1 MTKLNIFP
9 AAIFSALAVFLALIA
24 AVTVMTTAT
33 TVSAGI
39 DDSVSDAAFVT
50 ISFVNQDPEP
60 VMPGERLELKFK
72 VENRGT
78 KPANY
83 VTVELVPRF
92 PFSVDESEKVKPV
105 GTLFGRQKG
114 KDAVIVRFFLT
125 VDVTAGSGINPIALR
140 YKTASQDWT
149 VIDSFNV
156 SVGRR
161 DLPLAITS
169 VAAKPET
176 LIPGKLSNLEL
187 EITNIG
193 TGDALN
199 VRVRLNLTDTFS
211 AYGSTN
217 EVIIPLIKPKG
228 TSKADFAVMTSPDA
242 KSALYRMPLFI
253 TYSDTS
259 GRNYTIGGQSFGV
272 LVSSAPQ
279 LAAAA
284 IGSDPLKLNAKRK
297 VTIEIINNGLS
308 DVKFLTA
315 ALAESENYEILSPK
329 SSYVGNLDSGDSET
343 VSYNVFFTR
352 PAPLMLSLEYKDALN
367 EPHQQQ
373 ITIPVRIY
381 TSLELGKFGLEKSS
395 GKGILIT
402 VAIVVVGVLAYRQLR
417 KKK

>member
-1 MTKLNIFP
+1 MTRLNIFP
-9 AAIFSALAVFLALIA
+9 AAVFAALAVFLALNLIA
-24 AVTVMTTAT
+24 IVTNAT

-78 KPANY
+78 KPANDVY
-83 VTVELVPRF
+83 VELVPRF
-92 PFSVDESEKVKPV
+92 PFSIDESEKIKPV

-114 KDAVIVRFFLT
+114 KDAVMVRFFLT
-125 VDVTAGSGINPIALR
+125 VDVTAGSGINPLALR
-140 YKTASQDWT
+140 YKTASQGWA

-161 DLPLAITS
+161 DLPLAVTS
-169 VAAKPET
+169 VAAKPEN
-176 LIPGKLSNLEL
+176 LIPGKPSNLEL

-228 TSKADFAVMTSPDA
+228 TSKAGFAVITSPDA
-242 KSALYRMPLFI
+242 KSALYKMPLLI
-253 TYSDTS
+253 TYSDAS
-259 GRNYTIGGQSFGV
+259 GRNYTISGQSFGV

-279 LAAAA
+279 ISASA
-284 IGSDPLKLNAKRK
+284 IGSDPLKLNARRK

-315 ALAESENYEILSPK
+315 TLADSEKYEILSPE
-329 SSYVGNLDSGDSET
+329 SAYVGELDSGDSEA
-343 VSYNVFFTR
+343 VSYDVFFTS
-352 PAPLMLSLEYKDALN
+352 PAPLTLNLEYKDALN
-367 EPHQQQ
+367 EPHQQM
-373 ITIPVRIY
+373 IAVPVRVY
-381 TSLELGKFGLEKSS
+381 TISELEKFGLEKSN
-395 GKGILIT
+395 GKGILIII
-402 VAIVVVGVLAYRQLR
+402 AIVMIGVLAYRKLR